1 MSKKSKRTG
10 MGSSSLW
17 GTTVVRRSRGMDV
30 FQAVTG
36 MKRFSLL
43 AVDFPAART
52 SRVDVLPAIARSKRS
67 DGRIRQAFR
76 LS

>member
-1 MSKKSKRTG
+1 MSIEKDRNG
-10 MGSSSLW
+10 I
-17 GTTVVRRSRGMDV
+17 VVTLGDNHCTRRSRCMDV

-52 SRVDVLPAIARSKRS
+52 STVDVLLAIARSKRS